1 MTIVPSKGKG
11 TAQECLMQFMQAA
24 NADEVAH
31 FINFMGNIP
40 RSTAQRWTTPP
51 YGLPSGENLLRLRY
65 YLDWL
70 GFELE
75 EVKELRTPVRD
86 CGRLFAFRLIQLED
100 ILQVLDYSDSSQGRS
115 QTLSVLKGVAGT
127 SFPKLEKLRD
137 FADGF
142 RSQLEQAMAIQE
154 TLPQPRFVAEP
165 ITESVTEATASP
177 ASPEVED
184 AELRVLELNKEIAD
198 EELSIA
204 RLQRHVDKLKKE
216 RAGLISRH

>member
-1 MTIVPSKGKG
+1 MFIVPSKGKG
-11 TAQECLMQFMQAA
+11 AAQHCLIQFVQAA
-24 NADEVAH
+24 SDDEVAH
-31 FINFMGNIP
+31 FINFMGNPP
-40 RSTAQRWTTPP
+40 RSTGQRWTTPP
-51 YGLPSGENLLRLRY
+51 YGLPSGENLLRLWH

-75 EVKELRTPVRD
+75 EVKELHTPVRD
-86 CGRLFAFRLIQLED
+86 CGRLLAFRLIQLED

-127 SFPKLEKLRD
+127 SYPKLEKLKV

-142 RSQLEQAMAIQE
+142 RSQLEQAMVKE
-154 TLPQPRFVAEP
+154 TLRQPRFVAEP

-204 RLQRHVDKLKKE
+204 RLQRHVDKLKIE